1 MRTMLGGN
9 AATGR
14 GGPRAGWAA
23 IAGIAIGAAL
33 LAGVDEPENAASAPG
48 CLRPSVLLRQ
58 TVAGSGEVL
67 AYERL
72 ARRCRQGAGDA
83 APLYP

>member
-1 MRTMLGGN
+1 MLGGN
-9 AATGR
+9 ASTVR

-33 LAGVDEPENAASAPG
+33 LAGVEEPGSAASAPG
-48 CLRPSVLLRQ
+48 CPRPAVASD
-58 TVAGSGEVL
+58 TVAGSGQVL